1 MKLRNKKTGE
11 IVENAYIRESH
22 DFYNKRTIAVFV
34 RDGNRPPE
42 RVSTGYETLA
52 ELNEEWEDYE
62 EPKEYK
68 YVLPNR
74 VRRAIISW
82 VKAQDNPI
90 EKISILLKSYYDTN
104 EVDSDGFYDYEFFG
118 YVGNNNK
125 NLVANTLSVRLK
137 KPFVFSE
144 NRDYTLPELGIIGIF
159 GGEE

>member
-11 IVENAYIRESH
+11 ILVT
-22 DFYNKRTIAVFV
+22 D
-34 RDGNRPPE
+34 
-42 RVSTGYETLA
+42 YEISLSIPAKSYSSLA
-52 ELNEEWEDYE
+52 KLNEEWEDYE
-62 EPKEYK
+62 DPKKYK

-90 EKISILLKSYYDTN
+90 ETISILLKSYYETH
-104 EVDSDGFYDYEFFG
+104 EVDSDGFYDYEFYG
-118 YVGNNNK
+118 YVGDNNK

-137 KPFVFSE
+137 KPFDFDE
-144 NRDYTLPELGIIGIF
+144 NRDYTLPELGIVGVY

>member
-1 MKLRNKKTGE
+1 MKLKNKKTGE
-11 IVENAYIRESH
+11 IISAESTDGVDGIWLYDQTNHTTIRYS
-22 DFYNKRTIAVFV
+22 
-34 RDGNRPPE
+34 
-42 RVSTGYETLA
+42 SLA
-52 ELNEEWEDYE
+52 KLNENWGDYE

-90 EKISILLKSYYDTN
+90 EKISILLKSYYDTH

-118 YVGNNNK
+118 YVGSDNK
-125 NLVANTLSVRLK
+125 NLVANTLSIRLK
-137 KPFVFSE
+137 KPFVFNE

-159 GGEE
+159 GGEEE